1 MSFSADE
8 IGTVM
13 STNKNRE
20 AIVGFNKVDGGEPGF
35 GLTAIPTVP
44 HYLIAGFAVEQSGI
58 RKQVI

>member
-8 IGTVM
+8 IGAEM

-35 GLTAIPTVP
+35 ELTAIPTVRTICLQDSQENNP
-44 HYLIAGFAVEQSGI
+44 G
-58 RKQVI
+58 